1 MRQPHLNPT
10 QKVIASSQSQTKA
23 IAQPL
28 QGRISQSPTHPIEE
42 LQSAIGNRA
51 VNQLLAN
58 QPTVQAKLM
67 FRGLSRELVI
77 QPKLAIGAVGDKYEQ
92 EADFVAEK
100 VIDRIHVPQTERLSS
115 QPIQQHNTPNSPVIQ
130 RYQQSTTS
138 YEIQDTDLEIL
149 RPFKSQS
156 IDPVITPENK
166 IRYQTQE
173 EYKPRVYFSDDGTIA
188 INKAKGRE
196 AKEFFA
202 VQDVID
208 NSNNALAKQE
218 SAVQLQGHS
227 KTYIKGADDQKL
239 LRVTPGIRT
248 KEADPHNFDALASF
262 GTSICID
269 VAQKVMGNF
278 SRSRGTTAIFQ
289 QSPKHA
295 EYTESLSVGDTGSSE
310 VYKLA
315 DFLTQAD
322 RDLTPD
328 KLHAAISTK
337 ESVDAASENYGRQMS
352 SRAMTARAEA
362 LGINQFANPEVGE
375 GFATF
380 STRPRSG
387 KKTWGYHYAGVV
399 AKSLD
404 GKDSVTLENY
414 NRSGDIKALLA
425 KVYRRMMNENK
436 RIIRN
441 KIRELQRKANRSSE
455 ENYQLTDLQDRN
467 NISRRLQAVILT
479 LQQNEGK
486 AKADAE
492 KAYKDITDVNAGAKW
507 FFHLYGSGRG
517 QSFHEQAIKSD
528 YFKNPLTLRVRKSD
542 PKP

>member
-1 MRQPHLNPT
+1 MRQQHL
-10 QKVIASSQSQTKA
+10 SQTKNTLV
-23 IAQPL
+23 P
-28 QGRISQSPTHPIEE
+28 SPPQTSIIRSSTHPIEQ
-42 LQSAIGNRA
+42 LQGAIGNRA
-51 VNQLLAN
+51 VNQLLTN
-58 QPTVQAKLM
+58 QPKLQAKPL
-67 FRGLSRELVI
+67 FKGLSHELVI
-77 QPKLAIGAVGDKYEQ
+77 QPKLTIGAVGDKYEQ
-92 EADFVAEK
+92 EAD
-100 VIDRIHVPQTERLSS
+100 RISHHVVEQINSPKTERLSS

-130 RYQQSTTS
+130 RYKKSTAS
-138 YEIQDTDLEIL
+138 YEIQDTDPEIV

-156 IDPVITPENK
+156 IDPVITPDYK
-166 IRYQTQE
+166 IRYRTQE
-173 EYKPRVYFSDDGTIA
+173 EYKPRVYFSNDDTIA

-202 VQDVID
+202 LQDVID
-208 NSNNALAKQE
+208 KSNDALDAKE
-218 SAVQLQGHS
+218 SAVQLQGHK
-227 KTYIKGADDQKL
+227 KTYIEDADGRKL
-239 LRVTPGIRT
+239 FRVTPGIKT
-248 KEADPHNFDALASF
+248 KEADPYNFDALASF

-269 VAQKVMGNF
+269 VAQKVMGNLSG
-278 SRSRGTTAIFQ
+278 SRETTAIFQ

-295 EYTESLSVGDTGSSE
+295 ESTESLSVGDTGASE

-315 DFLTQAD
+315 DFLTQTD
-322 RDLTPD
+322 SDLTPD
-328 KLHAAISTK
+328 NLHSAISTK
-337 ESVDAASENYGRQMS
+337 KSVAAASENYGRQMS

-404 GKDSVTLENY
+404 GKDSITLENY
-414 NRSGDIKALLA
+414 NRSGDIKTAAAQL
-425 KVYRRMMNENK
+425 YNRMMKENK
-436 RIIRN
+436 RVIKN
-441 KIRELQRKANRSSE
+441 KIRELQRKADPSSE
-455 ENYQLTDLQDRN
+455 EQFQLTDLQDRD

-486 AKADAE
+486 AKDDAE
-492 KAYKDITDVNAGAKW
+492 KVYKDIMDVNAGAKW
-507 FFHLYGSGRG
+507 FFHMYGSERG

-542 PKP
+542 PTP